1 MLENLEEKHF
11 DFNLVGFSYYELE
24 KKINNEVF
32 RKYLVIDIR
41 KMSDD
46 EVNSIFSDF
55 SSFNCQ
61 LLENYYF
68 SSEIKKEN
76 FDYRKNIM
84 VLFVYSPDRKYPIDK
99 HEALYNMEYAFK
111 KFVTEEELADIISK
125 SSIEI
130 DYSKIISFSNN
141 GFSLLPGFNLIYGS
155 NGSGK
160 SRLLF
165 DFYNNLKN
173 VPMYNMDNWHL
184 NLAGNGRIKDYSLV
198 EMYLNRL
205 NEFNRDIEKT
215 AIGNYLYRLSQILS
229 YSKEQNNVVLLDN
242 LCWGSLDDRNTIN
255 VLDTLFEYSCDN
267 TPVVVTSCQNNIK
280 KLVRN
285 RIYNPN
291 IIDVNY
297 NK

>member
-1 MLENLEEKHF
+1 MLEKLEEKYF
-11 DFNLVGFSYYELE
+11 KLVDFPYYEFE

-32 RKYLVIDIR
+32 RKYLIIDIR
-41 KMSDD
+41 KMPD
-46 EVNSIFSDF
+46 EKINSIFSDF

-61 LLENYYF
+61 LLENYFF
-68 SSEIKKEN
+68 SLEIKKEN
-76 FDYRKNIM
+76 FDYRKNMI
-84 VLFVYSPDRKYPIDK
+84 VLFVYSPDRKYQIDK

-111 KFVTEEELADIISK
+111 KFVTEEELADIVSK

-130 DYSKIISFSNN
+130 DYSKIIFYSNN

-173 VPMYNMDNWHL
+173 VPVYNMDDWGL
-184 NLAGNGRIKDYSLV
+184 DLVGRDRIKDYSLV
-198 EMYLNRL
+198 EMYLNKL
-205 NEFNRDIEKT
+205 NEFNRYREDTPIET
-215 AIGNYLYRLSQILS
+215 YLYRLSQILA
-229 YSKEQNNVVLLDN
+229 YSKEQNNIVLLDD
-242 LCWGSLDDRNTIN
+242 LCWGSLDDRNLIN

-267 TPVVVTSCQNNIK
+267 APVVVTSCQNNIK
-280 KLVRN
+280 KLVRS
-285 RIYNPN
+285 RVYNPN
-291 IIDVNY
+291 IIEVNY